1 MNTKTKTALPRR
13 AINGKRRVAADASL
27 ISLDTQFHL
36 RSGRSTSEFIE
47 RHPGVSPALL
57 SLRVEIESR
66 FGRSMPTIETI
77 SDPEESSEKLR
88 VQIHTTL
95 PPRKAMDALESV
107 ESAWLG
113 NISPSLA
120 GLFVLTVAPE

>member
-1 MNTKTKTALPRR
+1 MSTKTKTALPRR
-13 AINGKRRVAADASL
+13 AINGKRRIAADASL
-27 ISLDTQFHL
+27 RTLDMQFHL

-47 RHPGVSPALL
+47 RHPGVSAALL
-57 SLRVEIESR
+57 SLRVQIASR
-66 FGRSMPTIETI
+66 FGRTMPTIEAI

-107 ESAWLG
+107 ENAWLG